1 MHGAVH
7 RIGRISKFVSTLSV
21 LFVIALCCVA
31 AACGAESKPTTI
43 TNYTSK
49 SQELEW
55 GYRSQWK
62 QPWRSYLETVPAT
75 TFLHAVGINFNVSA
89 AEAPSTAKLL
99 GDSGFTRARIEIG
112 WNSVEYNNPGKLTAA
127 KQQSLRTTLTALKE
141 NGIRPLILL
150 NANSGEP
157 TPVLN
162 ETVSLAS
169 GAAAGATEIHVSTA
183 SVPKLIAGRSGI
195 TEEGVAAQVLFK
207 SIAANGTVKLS
218 RPLPTALAAGSL
230 KVTTLRFEPF
240 RAESLAGGAANPA
253 FQATMNGWLEYV
265 AAVTQEAKAILGS
278 DQFDV
283 EVWNELG
290 FGSQFLSVEN
300 YYSPGIEGGRYEN
313 EEAILKGTIGYIRNP
328 ANGLTAVGIGDG
340 FSDERPWEAGSTSPV
355 GLTAIDK
362 HPYRGLVQFPEGEA
376 PNGNRPLNGEGRLAA
391 ATEGSNGVWHESFT
405 PTYDA
410 FFPEYWL
417 SGIQTETLVHD
428 LSPHGSMIGDVEH
441 GRGTHPAGGEAPQLW
456 ITEVGLDPTEG
467 PAAHLSAADIEHIK
481 AKNAL
486 RYLTSYVNKGVTNL
500 DFYAADDGNYSMIPQ
515 SFFNS
520 LQSSPSAYPGE
531 AKGGETMNA
540 VRRLTAS
547 MAGATELSKP
557 RSLTLDSLTDYEG
570 KTQFEGNGTSA
581 YPSLYNREV
590 FAFLPFQVTNTKFV
604 VPVYVMTRNVE
615 QEYEGGTSPSRFDL
629 PAEKYKMVIGGVFG
643 QGAKA
648 TATDPL
654 TGETVPVEIVAR
666 GPESITVEMDVTDSP
681 RLLSIEDTGEKSAPT
696 EEAPGHAE
704 EEAPGHG
711 GEPTQPEEPV
721 LPEEEEQVLPEEPA
735 GPNEPTQ
742 PERPSVKQEAP
753 APETKPVATAPT
765 SPATSTPEPA
775 PAATPTPV
783 SPKTPPKKSTPK
795 VHLNAG
801 RSMLKNGHLQLVA
814 ECHGKC
820 RLRAHG
826 QVKVGPKTFRLPS
839 SSGTAA
845 GGKLT
850 IQLQMAPS
858 ATRAA
863 RAAAAQGSSVEAV
876 AEVLA
881 DGGATQTVA
890 TQIN

>member
-1 MHGAVH
+1 MH
-7 RIGRISKFVSTLSV
+7 RLGRISTFVASLSV
-21 LFVIALCCVA
+21 LFVIALCLVA
-31 AACGAESKPTTI
+31 TACGAGTGPTTI

-75 TFLHAVGINFNVSA
+75 TFLNAVGINFNVPAGQA
-89 AEAPSTAKLL
+89 ASTAKLL
-99 GDSGFTRARIEIG
+99 GDSGFTRARIEVG
-112 WNSVEYNNPGKLTAA
+112 WNSVEYNNPSKLTAA

-157 TPVLN
+157 TPMKN
-162 ETVSLAS
+162 EAVTLTSA
-169 GAAAGATEIHVSTA
+169 AAAGATEIHVSTA

-195 TEEGVAAQVLFK
+195 TVEGVAAQVLFK
-207 SIAANGTVKLS
+207 SIAANGTVTLS
-218 RPLPTALAAGSL
+218 QPLPKALKAGSL
-230 KVTTLRFEPF
+230 TVTTLRFEPF
-240 RAESLAGGAANPA
+240 RAESLGDGSPNPA
-253 FQATMNGWLEYV
+253 FGATMSGWLEYV

-300 YYSPGIEGGRYEN
+300 YYSPGIEGGRKEN
-313 EEAILKGTIGYIRNP
+313 EEAILKGTIGYLRNP
-328 ANGLTAVGIGDG
+328 ANGLTDVGVGDG

-362 HPYRGLVQFPEGEA
+362 HPYHGLVRFPEGEA
-376 PNGNRPLNGEGRLAA
+376 PNGNRPLNGEGRVAA
-391 ATEGSNGVWHESFT
+391 ATQGSNGVWHESFT

-428 LSPHGSMIGDVEH
+428 LSPHASMIGNVEH
-441 GRGTHPAGGEAPQLW
+441 GRGTHPSGGEAPQVW
-456 ITEVGLDPTEG
+456 ITEVGLAPNEG
-467 PAAHLSAADIEHIK
+467 PAENLSAADVEHIK
-481 AKNAL
+481 AKTTL
-486 RYLTSYVNKGVTNL
+486 RYLTSYINKGVTNL
-500 DFYAADDGNYSMIPQ
+500 DFYAADDGDFSLISP

-520 LQSSPSAYPGE
+520 LQSSPSAYPGD
-531 AKGGETMNA
+531 ANGGETMNA
-540 VRRLTAS
+540 VRRLTDS
-547 MAGATELSKP
+547 MAGATELSEP
-557 RSLTLDSLTDYEG
+557 RSLTLNSLTDYEG
-570 KTQFEGNGTSA
+570 KTQFEGDGTSA

-590 FAFLPFQVTNTKFV
+590 FAFLPFQVTNDKFV

-615 QEYEGGTSPSRFDL
+615 QEYEGGSSPSRFDL

-643 QGAKA
+643 QGATA
-648 TATDPL
+648 SATDPL

-666 GPESITVEMDVTDSP
+666 GAESLTVEMDVTDSP
-681 RLLSIEDTGEKSAPT
+681 RLLSIEDTGEKTAPI
-696 EEAPGHAE
+696 EGE
-704 EEAPGHG
+704 G
-711 GEPTQPEEPV
+711 GNHEEPTQPEEPA
-721 LPEEEEQVLPEEPA
+721 EESEEPTLPEEPA

-742 PERPSVKQEAP
+742 PERSGVTQQGP
-753 APETKPVATAPT
+753 APETTLVANTTSGGASTATPA
-765 SPATSTPEPA
+765 SPATTKPPKST
-775 PAATPTPV
+775 TPTER
-783 SPKTPPKKSTPK
+783 STPK
-795 VHLNAG
+795 VRLNAG

-814 ECHGKC
+814 ECKGKC

-826 QVKVGPKTFRLPS
+826 SVKVGAKSFRLPS
-839 SSGTAA
+839 STGTAA
-845 GGKLT
+845 GGGKLT
-850 IQLQMAPS
+850 IQLHLAPS

-863 RAAAAQGSSVEAV
+863 RAAAADGSSVEAV

-890 TQIN
+890 AQIN